1 MGGGGVGEWFI
12 HVGITFISNCFKNR
26 FSSYQR
32 VNIAV
37 NDYFTDVQLGGP
49 EIDVLQWC
57 TITTALRRRA
67 TKYML
72 FELVSI
78 VQPSSRKRKHQN
90 VRLAIGRKWR
100 NIVHI
105 WEHIVLLK
113 ETTETVM
120 GLARCQSTGFKSDV
134 LSNDKHLPYM
144 YMYYVNLPYY
154 SSVEW
159 TNYTPV
165 NLVNMYLT
173 I

>member
-1 MGGGGVGEWFI
+1 MTVLLFFWGGGRGGWFL

-49 EIDVLQWC
+49 EIGVLQWC
-57 TITTALRRRA
+57 TITTALRIRA

-78 VQPSSRKRKHQN
+78 VQPSSRKKKHQN

-120 GLARCQSTGFKSDV
+120 
-134 LSNDKHLPYM
+134 
-144 YMYYVNLPYY
+144 
-154 SSVEW
+154 
-159 TNYTPV
+159 
-165 NLVNMYLT
+165 
-173 I
+173 